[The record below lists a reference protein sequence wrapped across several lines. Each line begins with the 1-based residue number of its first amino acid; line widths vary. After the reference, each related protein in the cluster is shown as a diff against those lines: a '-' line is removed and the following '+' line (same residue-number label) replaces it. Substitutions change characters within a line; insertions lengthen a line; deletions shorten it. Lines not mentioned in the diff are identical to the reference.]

1 MKRYILFLLATLLS
15 AAVSGQTAAR
25 TDSLAQHPQSEQTAS
40 AAYAS
45 DPDKLWDQAN
55 TAYINNDF
63 PTAISLYET
72 ILSSGRQSGKL
83 YYNLANAYFKEQE
96 IGRAILNYNRALRLN
111 PGNEDIRYNLQV
123 AEKMT
128 KDHIDAVPEF
138 FVKTWLSNLRNLL
151 SSTTW
156 AVLSLVF
163 LAAML
168 GSALFY
174 LLSRR
179 LVRRKIGFYGTATAF
194 LLLVLTLC
202 FAAIDRREAID
213 RTSAVVLRDAV
224 AVKSS
229 PDQNSTDLFILHEGT
244 KVEISDRLNGW
255 CEITIADGKRAG
267 WSARRSKPSKTGS
280 APANPKI
287 SKNVSRLLQDVT
299 GELSKLPGIG
309 RRTAL
314 RLAIHLLRMEP
325 DSVSD
330 MTRSIDRFRRD
341 IKYCKLCNNLS
352 DEEICPICADR
363 ERDHTTVCV
372 VEQVADVL
380 SIENTRQ
387 YRGLYHVL
395 GGVISPMQGIA
406 PSDLKIDLLI
416 ERIAQGT
423 IREVILAIS
432 TSVEGE
438 TTLFYLLNRLR
449 QYPQV
454 KVTSIARGIGF
465 GDELEYVDELTIT
478 HALMNRR
485 EIE

>member
-179 LVRRKIGFYGTATAF
+179 LVRRQDRILRHRDSLSAAGTD
-194 LLLVLTLC
+194 LC

-224 AVKSS
+224 AVKALPIRTRPISS
-229 PDQNSTDLFILHEGT
+229 FCT
-244 KVEISDRLNGW
+244 K
-255 CEITIADGKRAG
+255 
-267 WSARRSKPSKTGS
+267 
-280 APANPKI
+280 
-287 SKNVSRLLQDVT
+287 
-299 GELSKLPGIG
+299 
-309 RRTAL
+309 
-314 RLAIHLLRMEP
+314 
-325 DSVSD
+325 
-330 MTRSIDRFRRD
+330 
-341 IKYCKLCNNLS
+341 
-352 DEEICPICADR
+352 
-363 ERDHTTVCV
+363 
-372 VEQVADVL
+372 
-380 SIENTRQ
+380 
-387 YRGLYHVL
+387 
-395 GGVISPMQGIA
+395 A
-406 PSDLKIDLLI
+406 PSRNFGPSERLVRNHHRRRQKGLDGVLDVRNHLKPDPPL
-416 ERIAQGT
+416 RIQKFPRT
-423 IREVILAIS
+423 CPDCFK
-432 TSVEGE
+432 T
-438 TTLFYLLNRLR
+438 
-449 QYPQV
+449 
-454 KVTSIARGIGF
+454 
-465 GDELEYVDELTIT
+465 
-478 HALMNRR
+478 
-485 EIE
+485 

>member
-128 KDHIDAVPEF
+128 KDHIDAV
-138 FVKTWLSNLRNLL
+138 LL

-255 CEITIADGKRAG
+255 CEITIADGKKG
-267 WSARRSKPSKTGS
+267 W
-280 APANPKI
+280 
-287 SKNVSRLLQDVT
+287 
-299 GELSKLPGIG
+299 
-309 RRTAL
+309 
-314 RLAIHLLRMEP
+314 MEC
-325 DSVSD
+325 S
-330 MTRSIDRFRRD
+330 TF
-341 IKYCKLCNNLS
+341 
-352 DEEICPICADR
+352 E
-363 ERDHTTVCV
+363 
-372 VEQVADVL
+372 
-380 SIENTRQ
+380 
-387 YRGLYHVL
+387 
-395 GGVISPMQGIA
+395 
-406 PSDLKIDLLI
+406 
-416 ERIAQGT
+416 T
-423 IREVILAIS
+423 I
-432 TSVEGE
+432 
-438 TTLFYLLNRLR
+438 
-449 QYPQV
+449 
-454 KVTSIARGIGF
+454 
-465 GDELEYVDELTIT
+465 
-478 HALMNRR
+478 
-485 EIE
+485 

>member
-15 AAVSGQTAAR
+15 AAVPGQTAAR

-229 PDQNSTDLFILHEGT
+229 PDQNSTDKLWDQANTAYINNDFPTAISLYETILSSGRQSGKLYYNLANAYFKEQEIGRAILNYNRALRLNPGNEDIRYNLQVAEKMTKDHIDAVPEFFVKTWLSNLRNLLSSTTWAVLSLVFLAAMLGSALFYLLSRRLVRRKIGFYGTATAFLLLVLTLCFAAIDRREAIDRTSAVVLRDAVAVKSSPDQNSTDLFILHEGT

-255 CEITIADGKRAG
+255 CEITIADGKKG
-267 WSARRSKPSKTGS
+267 W
-280 APANPKI
+280 
-287 SKNVSRLLQDVT
+287 
-299 GELSKLPGIG
+299 
-309 RRTAL
+309 
-314 RLAIHLLRMEP
+314 MEC
-325 DSVSD
+325 S
-330 MTRSIDRFRRD
+330 TF
-341 IKYCKLCNNLS
+341 
-352 DEEICPICADR
+352 E
-363 ERDHTTVCV
+363 
-372 VEQVADVL
+372 
-380 SIENTRQ
+380 
-387 YRGLYHVL
+387 
-395 GGVISPMQGIA
+395 
-406 PSDLKIDLLI
+406 
-416 ERIAQGT
+416 T
-423 IREVILAIS
+423 I
-432 TSVEGE
+432 
-438 TTLFYLLNRLR
+438 
-449 QYPQV
+449 
-454 KVTSIARGIGF
+454 
-465 GDELEYVDELTIT
+465 
-478 HALMNRR
+478 
-485 EIE
+485 

>member
-229 PDQNSTDLFILHEGT
+229 RSELDRSLH
-244 KVEISDRLNGW
+244 
-255 CEITIADGKRAG
+255 
-267 WSARRSKPSKTGS
+267 SARRHQSRNFGPSERLVRNHHRRRQKGLDGVLDVRNHLKPDPPLRIQKFPRTCPDCFKT
-280 APANPKI
+280 
-287 SKNVSRLLQDVT
+287 
-299 GELSKLPGIG
+299 
-309 RRTAL
+309 
-314 RLAIHLLRMEP
+314 
-325 DSVSD
+325 
-330 MTRSIDRFRRD
+330 
-341 IKYCKLCNNLS
+341 
-352 DEEICPICADR
+352 
-363 ERDHTTVCV
+363 
-372 VEQVADVL
+372 
-380 SIENTRQ
+380 
-387 YRGLYHVL
+387 
-395 GGVISPMQGIA
+395 
-406 PSDLKIDLLI
+406 
-416 ERIAQGT
+416 
-423 IREVILAIS
+423 
-432 TSVEGE
+432 
-438 TTLFYLLNRLR
+438 
-449 QYPQV
+449 
-454 KVTSIARGIGF
+454 
-465 GDELEYVDELTIT
+465 
-478 HALMNRR
+478 
-485 EIE
+485 

>member
-229 PDQNSTDLFILHEGT
+229 PNQNSTDLFILHEGT

-255 CEITIADGKRAG
+255 QKGLDGVLDVRNHLKNRIRPCESKNFQERVQTASRRDRRTVETPRHRTPHGVAPGDPPAAHGTRFGKRHDTQH
-267 WSARRSKPSKTGS
+267 RPIPPRHQ
-280 APANPKI
+280 I
-287 SKNVSRLLQDVT
+287 LQIVQQ
-299 GELSKLPGIG
+299 P
-309 RRTAL
+309 
-314 RLAIHLLRMEP
+314 
-325 DSVSD
+325 
-330 MTRSIDRFRRD
+330 
-341 IKYCKLCNNLS
+341 
-352 DEEICPICADR
+352 
-363 ERDHTTVCV
+363 
-372 VEQVADVL
+372 
-380 SIENTRQ
+380 
-387 YRGLYHVL
+387 L
-395 GGVISPMQGIA
+395 G
-406 PSDLKIDLLI
+406 
-416 ERIAQGT
+416 
-423 IREVILAIS
+423 
-432 TSVEGE
+432 
-438 TTLFYLLNRLR
+438 
-449 QYPQV
+449 
-454 KVTSIARGIGF
+454 
-465 GDELEYVDELTIT
+465 
-478 HALMNRR
+478 
-485 EIE
+485 

>member
-255 CEITIADGKRAG
+255 CEITTAISLYETILSSGKQSGKLYYNLANAYFKERKIGRAILNYNRALKLNPGNEDIRYNLQVAEKMTKDHIDAVPEFFVKTWLSNLRNLLSSTTWTVLSLVFLATMLGSALFYLLSRRLVRRKIGFYGTATAFLLLVLTLCFAAIDRREAIDRTSAVVLRDAVAVKSSPDQNSTDLFILHEGTKVEISDRLNGWCEITIADGKKG
-267 WSARRSKPSKTGS
+267 W
-280 APANPKI
+280 
-287 SKNVSRLLQDVT
+287 
-299 GELSKLPGIG
+299 
-309 RRTAL
+309 
-314 RLAIHLLRMEP
+314 MEC
-325 DSVSD
+325 S
-330 MTRSIDRFRRD
+330 TF
-341 IKYCKLCNNLS
+341 
-352 DEEICPICADR
+352 E
-363 ERDHTTVCV
+363 
-372 VEQVADVL
+372 
-380 SIENTRQ
+380 
-387 YRGLYHVL
+387 
-395 GGVISPMQGIA
+395 
-406 PSDLKIDLLI
+406 
-416 ERIAQGT
+416 T
-423 IREVILAIS
+423 I
-432 TSVEGE
+432 
-438 TTLFYLLNRLR
+438 
-449 QYPQV
+449 
-454 KVTSIARGIGF
+454 
-465 GDELEYVDELTIT
+465 
-478 HALMNRR
+478 
-485 EIE
+485 

>member
-1 MKRYILFLLATLLS
+1 M
-15 AAVSGQTAAR
+15 
-25 TDSLAQHPQSEQTAS
+25 
-40 AAYAS
+40 
-45 DPDKLWDQAN
+45 WDQAN

-213 RTSAVVLRDAV
+213 RRTAGCRRRQKLSRSELDR
-224 AVKSS
+224 S
-229 PDQNSTDLFILHEGT
+229 LH
-244 KVEISDRLNGW
+244 
-255 CEITIADGKRAG
+255 
-267 WSARRSKPSKTGS
+267 SARRHQSRNFGPSERLVRNHHRRRQKGLDGVLDVRNHLKKPDPPLRIQKFPRTCPDCFKT
-280 APANPKI
+280 
-287 SKNVSRLLQDVT
+287 
-299 GELSKLPGIG
+299 
-309 RRTAL
+309 
-314 RLAIHLLRMEP
+314 
-325 DSVSD
+325 
-330 MTRSIDRFRRD
+330 
-341 IKYCKLCNNLS
+341 
-352 DEEICPICADR
+352 
-363 ERDHTTVCV
+363 
-372 VEQVADVL
+372 
-380 SIENTRQ
+380 
-387 YRGLYHVL
+387 
-395 GGVISPMQGIA
+395 
-406 PSDLKIDLLI
+406 
-416 ERIAQGT
+416 
-423 IREVILAIS
+423 
-432 TSVEGE
+432 
-438 TTLFYLLNRLR
+438 
-449 QYPQV
+449 
-454 KVTSIARGIGF
+454 
-465 GDELEYVDELTIT
+465 
-478 HALMNRR
+478 
-485 EIE
+485 

>member
-15 AAVSGQTAAR
+15 AAVPGQTAAR

-179 LVRRKIGFYGTATAF
+179 LVRRKIGFYG
-194 LLLVLTLC
+194 
-202 FAAIDRREAID
+202 
-213 RTSAVVLRDAV
+213 
-224 AVKSS
+224 
-229 PDQNSTDLFILHEGT
+229 
-244 KVEISDRLNGW
+244 
-255 CEITIADGKRAG
+255 
-267 WSARRSKPSKTGS
+267 
-280 APANPKI
+280 
-287 SKNVSRLLQDVT
+287 
-299 GELSKLPGIG
+299 LSL
-309 RRTAL
+309 
-314 RLAIHLLRMEP
+314 IH
-325 DSVSD
+325 
-330 MTRSIDRFRRD
+330 I
-341 IKYCKLCNNLS
+341 
-352 DEEICPICADR
+352 
-363 ERDHTTVCV
+363 
-372 VEQVADVL
+372 
-380 SIENTRQ
+380 
-387 YRGLYHVL
+387 
-395 GGVISPMQGIA
+395 
-406 PSDLKIDLLI
+406 
-416 ERIAQGT
+416 
-423 IREVILAIS
+423 
-432 TSVEGE
+432 
-438 TTLFYLLNRLR
+438 
-449 QYPQV
+449 
-454 KVTSIARGIGF
+454 
-465 GDELEYVDELTIT
+465 
-478 HALMNRR
+478 
-485 EIE
+485 

>member
-202 FAAIDRREAID
+202 FAGIDRREAID

-229 PDQNSTDLFILHEGT
+229 PNQNSTDLFILHEGT

-255 CEITIADGKRAG
+255 CEITIADGKKG
-267 WSARRSKPSKTGS
+267 W
-280 APANPKI
+280 
-287 SKNVSRLLQDVT
+287 
-299 GELSKLPGIG
+299 
-309 RRTAL
+309 
-314 RLAIHLLRMEP
+314 MEC
-325 DSVSD
+325 S
-330 MTRSIDRFRRD
+330 TF
-341 IKYCKLCNNLS
+341 
-352 DEEICPICADR
+352 E
-363 ERDHTTVCV
+363 
-372 VEQVADVL
+372 
-380 SIENTRQ
+380 
-387 YRGLYHVL
+387 
-395 GGVISPMQGIA
+395 
-406 PSDLKIDLLI
+406 
-416 ERIAQGT
+416 T
-423 IREVILAIS
+423 I
-432 TSVEGE
+432 
-438 TTLFYLLNRLR
+438 
-449 QYPQV
+449 
-454 KVTSIARGIGF
+454 
-465 GDELEYVDELTIT
+465 
-478 HALMNRR
+478 
-485 EIE
+485 

>member
-224 AVKSS
+224 AVKKLSRS
-229 PDQNSTDLFILHEGT
+229 ELDRSLH
-244 KVEISDRLNGW
+244 
-255 CEITIADGKRAG
+255 
-267 WSARRSKPSKTGS
+267 SARRHQSRNFGPSERLVRNHHRRRQKGLDGVLDVRNHLKPDPPLRIQKFPRTCPDCFKT
-280 APANPKI
+280 
-287 SKNVSRLLQDVT
+287 
-299 GELSKLPGIG
+299 
-309 RRTAL
+309 
-314 RLAIHLLRMEP
+314 
-325 DSVSD
+325 
-330 MTRSIDRFRRD
+330 
-341 IKYCKLCNNLS
+341 
-352 DEEICPICADR
+352 
-363 ERDHTTVCV
+363 
-372 VEQVADVL
+372 
-380 SIENTRQ
+380 
-387 YRGLYHVL
+387 
-395 GGVISPMQGIA
+395 
-406 PSDLKIDLLI
+406 
-416 ERIAQGT
+416 
-423 IREVILAIS
+423 
-432 TSVEGE
+432 
-438 TTLFYLLNRLR
+438 
-449 QYPQV
+449 
-454 KVTSIARGIGF
+454 
-465 GDELEYVDELTIT
+465 
-478 HALMNRR
+478 
-485 EIE
+485 

>member
-194 LLLVLTLC
+194 LLLVLT
-202 FAAIDRREAID
+202 
-213 RTSAVVLRDAV
+213 
-224 AVKSS
+224 
-229 PDQNSTDLFILHEGT
+229 
-244 KVEISDRLNGW
+244 
-255 CEITIADGKRAG
+255 
-267 WSARRSKPSKTGS
+267 
-280 APANPKI
+280 PA
-287 SKNVSRLLQDVT
+287 SR
-299 GELSKLPGIG
+299 
-309 RRTAL
+309 
-314 RLAIHLLRMEP
+314 
-325 DSVSD
+325 
-330 MTRSIDRFRRD
+330 
-341 IKYCKLCNNLS
+341 
-352 DEEICPICADR
+352 
-363 ERDHTTVCV
+363 
-372 VEQVADVL
+372 
-380 SIENTRQ
+380 
-387 YRGLYHVL
+387 
-395 GGVISPMQGIA
+395 
-406 PSDLKIDLLI
+406 
-416 ERIAQGT
+416 
-423 IREVILAIS
+423 
-432 TSVEGE
+432 
-438 TTLFYLLNRLR
+438 
-449 QYPQV
+449 
-454 KVTSIARGIGF
+454 
-465 GDELEYVDELTIT
+465 
-478 HALMNRR
+478 
-485 EIE
+485 

>member
-96 IGRAILNYNRALRLN
+96 IGRAILNYNRAL
-111 PGNEDIRYNLQV
+111 
-123 AEKMT
+123 

-255 CEITIADGKRAG
+255 CEITIADGKKG
-267 WSARRSKPSKTGS
+267 W
-280 APANPKI
+280 
-287 SKNVSRLLQDVT
+287 
-299 GELSKLPGIG
+299 
-309 RRTAL
+309 
-314 RLAIHLLRMEP
+314 MEC
-325 DSVSD
+325 S
-330 MTRSIDRFRRD
+330 TF
-341 IKYCKLCNNLS
+341 
-352 DEEICPICADR
+352 E
-363 ERDHTTVCV
+363 
-372 VEQVADVL
+372 
-380 SIENTRQ
+380 
-387 YRGLYHVL
+387 
-395 GGVISPMQGIA
+395 
-406 PSDLKIDLLI
+406 
-416 ERIAQGT
+416 T
-423 IREVILAIS
+423 I
-432 TSVEGE
+432 
-438 TTLFYLLNRLR
+438 
-449 QYPQV
+449 
-454 KVTSIARGIGF
+454 
-465 GDELEYVDELTIT
+465 
-478 HALMNRR
+478 
-485 EIE
+485 

>member
-179 LVRRKIGFYGTATAF
+179 LVRRQDRILRHRDSLSAAGTDP
-194 LLLVLTLC
+194 LLRSHRPPGG
-202 FAAIDRREAID
+202 DR
-213 RTSAVVLRDAV
+213 
-224 AVKSS
+224 
-229 PDQNSTDLFILHEGT
+229 PH
-244 KVEISDRLNGW
+244 
-255 CEITIADGKRAG
+255 
-267 WSARRSKPSKTGS
+267 
-280 APANPKI
+280 
-287 SKNVSRLLQDVT
+287 
-299 GELSKLPGIG
+299 IG
-309 RRTAL
+309 RRTAGCRRRQKLSRSELDRSLHSARRHQSRNFGPSERLVRNHHRRRQKGLDGVLDVRNHLKPDPPL
-314 RLAIHLLRMEP
+314 RIQKFPRTCP
-325 DSVSD
+325 DCFK
-330 MTRSIDRFRRD
+330 T
-341 IKYCKLCNNLS
+341 
-352 DEEICPICADR
+352 
-363 ERDHTTVCV
+363 
-372 VEQVADVL
+372 
-380 SIENTRQ
+380 
-387 YRGLYHVL
+387 
-395 GGVISPMQGIA
+395 
-406 PSDLKIDLLI
+406 
-416 ERIAQGT
+416 
-423 IREVILAIS
+423 
-432 TSVEGE
+432 
-438 TTLFYLLNRLR
+438 
-449 QYPQV
+449 
-454 KVTSIARGIGF
+454 
-465 GDELEYVDELTIT
+465 
-478 HALMNRR
+478 
-485 EIE
+485 

>member
-15 AAVSGQTAAR
+15 AAVPGQTAAR

-111 PGNEDIRYNLQV
+111 PGNED
-123 AEKMT
+123 
-128 KDHIDAVPEF
+128 IDAVPEF

-255 CEITIADGKRAG
+255 CEITIADGKKG
-267 WSARRSKPSKTGS
+267 W
-280 APANPKI
+280 
-287 SKNVSRLLQDVT
+287 
-299 GELSKLPGIG
+299 
-309 RRTAL
+309 
-314 RLAIHLLRMEP
+314 MEC
-325 DSVSD
+325 S
-330 MTRSIDRFRRD
+330 TF
-341 IKYCKLCNNLS
+341 
-352 DEEICPICADR
+352 E
-363 ERDHTTVCV
+363 
-372 VEQVADVL
+372 
-380 SIENTRQ
+380 
-387 YRGLYHVL
+387 
-395 GGVISPMQGIA
+395 
-406 PSDLKIDLLI
+406 
-416 ERIAQGT
+416 T
-423 IREVILAIS
+423 I
-432 TSVEGE
+432 
-438 TTLFYLLNRLR
+438 
-449 QYPQV
+449 
-454 KVTSIARGIGF
+454 
-465 GDELEYVDELTIT
+465 
-478 HALMNRR
+478 
-485 EIE
+485 

>member
-15 AAVSGQTAAR
+15 AAVPGQTAAR

-194 LLLVLTLC
+194 LL
-202 FAAIDRREAID
+202 AID

-255 CEITIADGKRAG
+255 CEITIADGKKG
-267 WSARRSKPSKTGS
+267 W
-280 APANPKI
+280 
-287 SKNVSRLLQDVT
+287 
-299 GELSKLPGIG
+299 
-309 RRTAL
+309 
-314 RLAIHLLRMEP
+314 MEC
-325 DSVSD
+325 S
-330 MTRSIDRFRRD
+330 TF
-341 IKYCKLCNNLS
+341 
-352 DEEICPICADR
+352 E
-363 ERDHTTVCV
+363 
-372 VEQVADVL
+372 
-380 SIENTRQ
+380 
-387 YRGLYHVL
+387 
-395 GGVISPMQGIA
+395 
-406 PSDLKIDLLI
+406 
-416 ERIAQGT
+416 T
-423 IREVILAIS
+423 I
-432 TSVEGE
+432 
-438 TTLFYLLNRLR
+438 
-449 QYPQV
+449 
-454 KVTSIARGIGF
+454 
-465 GDELEYVDELTIT
+465 
-478 HALMNRR
+478 
-485 EIE
+485 

>member
-15 AAVSGQTAAR
+15 AAVPGQTAAR
-25 TDSLAQHPQSEQTAS
+25 TYSLAQHPQSEQTAS

-255 CEITIADGKRAG
+255 CEITIADGKKG
-267 WSARRSKPSKTGS
+267 W
-280 APANPKI
+280 
-287 SKNVSRLLQDVT
+287 
-299 GELSKLPGIG
+299 
-309 RRTAL
+309 
-314 RLAIHLLRMEP
+314 MEC
-325 DSVSD
+325 S
-330 MTRSIDRFRRD
+330 TF
-341 IKYCKLCNNLS
+341 
-352 DEEICPICADR
+352 E
-363 ERDHTTVCV
+363 
-372 VEQVADVL
+372 
-380 SIENTRQ
+380 
-387 YRGLYHVL
+387 
-395 GGVISPMQGIA
+395 
-406 PSDLKIDLLI
+406 
-416 ERIAQGT
+416 T
-423 IREVILAIS
+423 I
-432 TSVEGE
+432 
-438 TTLFYLLNRLR
+438 
-449 QYPQV
+449 
-454 KVTSIARGIGF
+454 
-465 GDELEYVDELTIT
+465 
-478 HALMNRR
+478 
-485 EIE
+485 

>member
-72 ILSSGRQSGKL
+72 ILSSGKQSGKL
-83 YYNLANAYFKEQE
+83 YYNLANAYFKERK
-96 IGRAILNYNRALRLN
+96 IGRAILNYNRALKLN

-163 LAAML
+163 LATML

-255 CEITIADGKRAG
+255 CEITIADGKKG
-267 WSARRSKPSKTGS
+267 W
-280 APANPKI
+280 
-287 SKNVSRLLQDVT
+287 
-299 GELSKLPGIG
+299 
-309 RRTAL
+309 
-314 RLAIHLLRMEP
+314 ME
-325 DSVSD
+325 
-330 MTRSIDRFRRD
+330 
-341 IKYCKLCNNLS
+341 C
-352 DEEICPICADR
+352 
-363 ERDHTTVCV
+363 
-372 VEQVADVL
+372 
-380 SIENTRQ
+380 
-387 YRGLYHVL
+387 
-395 GGVISPMQGIA
+395 
-406 PSDLKIDLLI
+406 
-416 ERIAQGT
+416 
-423 IREVILAIS
+423 
-432 TSVEGE
+432 
-438 TTLFYLLNRLR
+438 
-449 QYPQV
+449 
-454 KVTSIARGIGF
+454 
-465 GDELEYVDELTIT
+465 
-478 HALMNRR
+478 
-485 EIE
+485 

>member
-224 AVKSS
+224 AVSFS
-229 PDQNSTDLFILHEGT
+229 RSELDRSLH
-244 KVEISDRLNGW
+244 
-255 CEITIADGKRAG
+255 
-267 WSARRSKPSKTGS
+267 SARRHQSRNFGPSERLVRNHHRRRQKGLDGVLDVRNHLKPDPPLRIQKFPRTCPDCFKT
-280 APANPKI
+280 
-287 SKNVSRLLQDVT
+287 
-299 GELSKLPGIG
+299 
-309 RRTAL
+309 
-314 RLAIHLLRMEP
+314 
-325 DSVSD
+325 
-330 MTRSIDRFRRD
+330 
-341 IKYCKLCNNLS
+341 
-352 DEEICPICADR
+352 
-363 ERDHTTVCV
+363 
-372 VEQVADVL
+372 
-380 SIENTRQ
+380 
-387 YRGLYHVL
+387 
-395 GGVISPMQGIA
+395 
-406 PSDLKIDLLI
+406 
-416 ERIAQGT
+416 
-423 IREVILAIS
+423 
-432 TSVEGE
+432 
-438 TTLFYLLNRLR
+438 
-449 QYPQV
+449 
-454 KVTSIARGIGF
+454 
-465 GDELEYVDELTIT
+465 
-478 HALMNRR
+478 
-485 EIE
+485 

>member
-168 GSALFY
+168 GSALFLVSVRIGGIGLGRLRLTLIGTALFS

-255 CEITIADGKRAG
+255 CEITIADGKKG
-267 WSARRSKPSKTGS
+267 W
-280 APANPKI
+280 
-287 SKNVSRLLQDVT
+287 
-299 GELSKLPGIG
+299 
-309 RRTAL
+309 
-314 RLAIHLLRMEP
+314 MEC
-325 DSVSD
+325 S
-330 MTRSIDRFRRD
+330 TF
-341 IKYCKLCNNLS
+341 
-352 DEEICPICADR
+352 E
-363 ERDHTTVCV
+363 
-372 VEQVADVL
+372 
-380 SIENTRQ
+380 
-387 YRGLYHVL
+387 
-395 GGVISPMQGIA
+395 
-406 PSDLKIDLLI
+406 
-416 ERIAQGT
+416 T
-423 IREVILAIS
+423 I
-432 TSVEGE
+432 
-438 TTLFYLLNRLR
+438 
-449 QYPQV
+449 
-454 KVTSIARGIGF
+454 
-465 GDELEYVDELTIT
+465 
-478 HALMNRR
+478 
-485 EIE
+485 

>member
-15 AAVSGQTAAR
+15 AAVPGQTAAR

-179 LVRRKIGFYGTATAF
+179 LVRRKIGFYGTDSLSAAGTDP
-194 LLLVLTLC
+194 LLRSHRPPGG
-202 FAAIDRREAID
+202 DR
-213 RTSAVVLRDAV
+213 
-224 AVKSS
+224 
-229 PDQNSTDLFILHEGT
+229 PH
-244 KVEISDRLNGW
+244 
-255 CEITIADGKRAG
+255 
-267 WSARRSKPSKTGS
+267 
-280 APANPKI
+280 
-287 SKNVSRLLQDVT
+287 
-299 GELSKLPGIG
+299 IG
-309 RRTAL
+309 RRTAGCRRRQKLSRSELDRSLHSARRHQSRNFGPSERLVRNHHRRRQKGLDGVLDVRNHLKKPDPPL
-314 RLAIHLLRMEP
+314 RIQKFPRTCP
-325 DSVSD
+325 DCFK
-330 MTRSIDRFRRD
+330 T
-341 IKYCKLCNNLS
+341 
-352 DEEICPICADR
+352 
-363 ERDHTTVCV
+363 
-372 VEQVADVL
+372 
-380 SIENTRQ
+380 
-387 YRGLYHVL
+387 
-395 GGVISPMQGIA
+395 
-406 PSDLKIDLLI
+406 
-416 ERIAQGT
+416 
-423 IREVILAIS
+423 
-432 TSVEGE
+432 
-438 TTLFYLLNRLR
+438 
-449 QYPQV
+449 
-454 KVTSIARGIGF
+454 
-465 GDELEYVDELTIT
+465 
-478 HALMNRR
+478 
-485 EIE
+485 